1 MKNLD
6 RTALMQ
12 GALVS
17 LVFAIPFAIGAR
29 LVADNDKGSPWASV
43 LWLLALGGFVLGA
56 GCAAWVQTRGLP
68 LLHATVC
75 AGGTYLAAQVV
86 FIVIKLF
93 RGGTVSWLGA
103 FFTFT
108 TVLFAALI
116 GGFLGSAMRKRGIL
130 PSGKGR

>member
-1 MKNLD
+1 VKNLD
-6 RTALMQ
+6 RTALLQ

-17 LVFAIPFAIGAR
+17 LVFAFPFAVGAR

-56 GCAAWVQTRGLP
+56 GCAAWVQEQRLP
-68 LLHATVC
+68 LLHATVA
-75 AGGTYLAAQVV
+75 AGGTYVAAQAV

-93 RGGTVSWLGA
+93 RGGDVSWLGA

-116 GGFLGSAMRKRGIL
+116 GGFLGAALRKRGTL
-130 PSGKGR
+130 PSGKRR

>member
-6 RTALMQ
+6 RTAMLQ

-17 LVFAIPFAIGAR
+17 LVFALPFAIGAR

-56 GCAAWVQTRGLP
+56 GCAAWVRDKQLP
-68 LLHATVC
+68 LLHAMVA
-75 AGGTYLAAQVV
+75 AGGTYVAAQAV
-86 FIVIKLF
+86 FIAIKLF
-93 RGGTVSWLGA
+93 RGGDVSWLGA

-116 GGFLGSAMRKRGIL
+116 GGFLGSALRKRGIL
-130 PSGKGR
+130 PSGKRR

>member
-6 RTALMQ
+6 RTAMLQ

-17 LVFAIPFAIGAR
+17 LVFALPFAIGAR

-56 GCAAWVQTRGLP
+56 GCAAWVQDKQLP
-68 LLHATVC
+68 LLHAMVA
-75 AGGTYLAAQVV
+75 AGGTYVAAQAV
-86 FIVIKLF
+86 FIAIKLF
-93 RGGTVSWLGA
+93 RGGDVSWLGA

-116 GGFLGSAMRKRGIL
+116 GGFLGSALRKRGIL
-130 PSGKGR
+130 PSGKRR